1 MDESLSLCQAVCGG
15 NSNSMGFI
23 LMPQAHSSTSHTAI
37 LKNRRLLEDKAVAI
51 LESIGA
57 SIPSLLDTHYYGL
70 LVA

>member
-23 LMPQAHSSTSHTAI
+23 LMPQAHSSTPHTAI
-37 LKNRRLLEDKAVAI
+37 LKNRRLLEDKALAI

-57 SIPSLLDTHYYGL
+57 ILSLLDTH
-70 LVA
+70 